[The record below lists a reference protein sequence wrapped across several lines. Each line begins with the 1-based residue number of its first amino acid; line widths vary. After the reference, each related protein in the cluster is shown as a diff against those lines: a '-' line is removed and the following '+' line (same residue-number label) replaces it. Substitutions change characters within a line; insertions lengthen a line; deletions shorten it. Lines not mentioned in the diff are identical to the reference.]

1 MKIAINFI
9 AGNDTDK
16 KRVMHLKSDNIE
28 IIINDKADE
37 VREETS
43 QSLLSSYQ
51 TGLKSKKKVMKM
63 KSNDFTFDCIHL
75 LY

>member
-1 MKIAINFI
+1 M
-9 AGNDTDK
+9 
-16 KRVMHLKSDNIE
+16 
-28 IIINDKADE
+28 INDKADE

>member
-1 MKIAINFI
+1 
-9 AGNDTDK
+9 
-16 KRVMHLKSDNIE
+16 MHLKSDNIE

-51 TGLKSKKKVMKM
+51 TGLKSKKKSDENEK
-63 KSNDFTFDCIHL
+63 
-75 LY
+75 